1 MFFRRKKSQEPEK
14 KEKRIWDK
22 VLMGAIIG
30 GAIGS
35 VLGAT
40 IAPKKGKET
49 RKELEE
55 MAKNAKGSSK
65 IFFRRFKKMLRLGKK
80 DKNPEEPAKKIPN
93 EQE

>member
-1 MFFRRKKSQEPEK
+1 MFFRRKKNQEPEK

-55 MAKNAKGSSK
+55 MAKNAKTSSK
-65 IFFRRFKKMLRLGKK
+65 IFFRRFKKMLRL
-80 DKNPEEPAKKIPN
+80 DKTDKGPEEPSKKIPN

>member
-1 MFFRRKKSQEPEK
+1 MFFRRKKEEEK
-14 KEKRIWDK
+14 KEKKVWDK

-55 MAKNAKGSSK
+55 IAKNAKSSSK
-65 IFFRRFKKMLRLGKK
+65 IFFRRFKKMIGLGKAEEK
-80 DKNPEEPAKKIPN
+80 EPEPVQKIPN

>member
-1 MFFRRKKSQEPEK
+1 MDDKKK
-14 KEKRIWDK
+14 KDNKKVWDK
-22 VLMGAIIG
+22 VLMGAVIG

-55 MAKNAKGSSK
+55 MAKTAKTSTE
-65 IFFRRFKKMLRLGKK
+65 IFFKRFKKMLSPKEK
-80 DKNPEEPAKKIPN
+80 EASEKEAKKIPN
-93 EQE
+93 EHIE

>member
-1 MFFRRKKSQEPEK
+1 MFFRRKKEEK
-14 KEKRIWDK
+14 KEKKIWDK

-65 IFFRRFKKMLRLGKK
+65 IFFRRFKKMIGLGKAEQ
-80 DKNPEEPAKKIPN
+80 EEAQAVKKIPN
-93 EQE
+93 EDQE

>member
-1 MFFRRKKSQEPEK
+1 
-14 KEKRIWDK
+14 
-22 VLMGAIIG
+22 MGAIIG

-49 RKELEE
+49 RKEIEE
-55 MAKNAKGSSK
+55 IAKNAKSSSK
-65 IFFRRFKKMLRLGKK
+65 IFFRRFKKMLRLGTK
-80 DKNPEEPAKKIPN
+80 DKSPEEPVQKIPN

>member
-1 MFFRRKKSQEPEK
+1 MFFRRNKKQETEK
-14 KEKRIWDK
+14 KEKKIWDK

-49 RKELEE
+49 RKEIEE
-55 MAKNAKGSSK
+55 IAKNAKSSSK
-65 IFFRRFKKMLRLGKK
+65 IFFRRFKKMLGLGKK
-80 DKNPEEPAKKIPN
+80 DKNTETVKKIPN